1 MKFDAL
7 LTFSL
12 SLDPELEFLFRHVTK
27 TREGEGKLLALSEKG
42 FLMLLILAL
51 SLVDNFGRIQA
62 HLMHVRTI
70 TIYALSLP

>member
-1 MKFDAL
+1 M
-7 LTFSL
+7 

-27 TREGEGKLLALSEKG
+27 TREGEGKLLALSEEG